1 MALTQAFKQSLQSGT
16 QSVGI
21 SGGVVP
27 GQAMTPEQAQQW
39 INGSTPSA
47 ASDPRVSHLSDI
59 ADAFTGGINKIGE
72 GMEEARPASDKPE
85 GLLDSAGHLVQGVGK
100 IIGGAAQAVTSPL
113 APVFK
118 PVSNIINDA
127 TQPIQNNPSVQKFA
141 MSPAGETTSNV
152 ASTVADYSN
161 AAGTVAGIKGTVDAL
176 PSTIAKVKGAVDTVK
191 NSTVPPAIGAATTV
205 KNAVTNP
212 IDTIKT
218 AIAKTVYGKDA
229 AKIQASLKA
238 SYDKIPLPKGVMQ
251 EEAQTGKSFSD
262 FMSQKPY
269 LSMDVQNGKWNTYDT
284 AQTLRAEA
292 KPEAQ
297 ALQNLLDSSAARV
310 SEQDLITQM
319 KSAVE
324 SVASGQE
331 RAGIQQFVEREVPTL
346 IDQMGGETAVGPN
359 GERMVSLADL
369 NKIKQ
374 TLWDR
379 SPFKPTASRADNL
392 KSSVDYKMGQVIR
405 QNIENSVDDADVR
418 ALNGEIGDYY
428 HAIETLENLHGGAAP
443 GGRIGSLFTKVAGAV
458 AGSPGGAVGSIAGY
472 MTADKISELM
482 MNPAITTAIKREAL
496 NQLKVARP
504 TVAGQVAKILQK
516 RATESAARPKLPSPS
531 FIPMGEYKG
540 GAGTTPM
547 TKAPL
552 AEKGPVG
559 FDPNSA
565 RFKTTFTS
573 TQPDELQQN
582 LHTYLDILGS
592 K

>member
-1 MALTQAFKQSLQSGT
+1 
-16 QSVGI
+16 
-21 SGGVVP
+21 
-27 GQAMTPEQAQQW
+27 
-39 INGSTPSA
+39 
-47 ASDPRVSHLSDI
+47 
-59 ADAFTGGINKIGE
+59 
-72 GMEEARPASDKPE
+72 
-85 GLLDSAGHLVQGVGK
+85 
-100 IIGGAAQAVTSPL
+100 
-113 APVFK
+113 
-118 PVSNIINDA
+118 
-127 TQPIQNNPSVQKFA
+127 
-141 MSPAGETTSNV
+141 
-152 ASTVADYSN
+152 
-161 AAGTVAGIKGTVDAL
+161 
-176 PSTIAKVKGAVDTVK
+176 
-191 NSTVPPAIGAATTV
+191 
-205 KNAVTNP
+205 
-212 IDTIKT
+212 
-218 AIAKTVYGKDA
+218 
-229 AKIQASLKA
+229 
-238 SYDKIPLPKGVMQ
+238 
-251 EEAQTGKSFSD
+251 
-262 FMSQKPY
+262 
-269 LSMDVQNGKWNTYDT
+269 MDVQNGQWNTWDT
-284 AQTLRAEA
+284 AQQLRQEA

-297 ALQNLLDSSAARV
+297 ALQNLLDSSTARV
-310 SEQDLITQM
+310 SEQDLIAQM

-405 QNIENSVDDADVR
+405 QNIENSVDDADVKG
-418 ALNGEIGDYY
+418 LNSELGDYY

-458 AGSPGGAVGSIAGY
+458 AGSPGGAIGSIAGY

-496 NQLKVARP
+496 NQLKISRP

-516 RATESAARPKLPSPS
+516 RAAEAASRPQLPSPS

-552 AEKGPVG
+552 AGKGPVG
-559 FDPNSA
+559 FDPQKGQ
-565 RFKTTFTS
+565 FKSTFTS